1 MGEEDFFI
9 NNITKLLID
18 NVLTND
24 EKQFNLNILYAKDTS
39 VNEIVYLCRKYPIM
53 SNYQVILIKEAQAL
67 VKQLDRLSSY
77 IKNPSKTTILILNFK
92 HKSLDK
98 RKSIYKLL
106 QTNGL
111 IFESKRLYDYQI
123 QNWIHNKIK
132 NSGYQ
137 IDNKCAALINEF
149 IGNNLTQIS
158 NEIEKLIEIKKDD
171 KKITLDDIQKYIGV
185 SKEYNN
191 FELRK
196 AIAEKNKHR
205 AIHIAQFFSKN
216 SSLNPL
222 VLTTSIIFDFFKKLL
237 IYHSIK
243 SKNEKVI
250 ATKLKINPYFLSE
263 FSVASKNYSLRDTV
277 KVISIIRDF
286 DMYSKGLYIKKINP
300 KLIEELVIR
309 ILAD

>member
-1 MGEEDFFI
+1 MEALG
-9 NNITKLLID
+9 
-18 NVLTND
+18 
-24 EKQFNLNILYAKDTS
+24 LNFADWF
-39 VNEIVYLCRKYPIM
+39 
-53 SNYQVILIKEAQAL
+53 ILI
-67 VKQLDRLSSY
+67 V
-77 IKNPSKTTILILNFK
+77 LIA
-92 HKSLDK
+92 S
-98 RKSIYKLL
+98 
-106 QTNGL
+106 GL
-111 IFESKRLYDYQI
+111 ISFARGFTKEFLSLFLWLVSFIAEISLEYLATPK
-123 QNWIHNKIK
+123 
-132 NSGYQ
+132 
-137 IDNKCAALINEF
+137 INEF

-158 NEIEKLIEIKKDD
+158 NEIEKLVEIKKDD

-196 AIAEKNKHR
+196 AIAEKNKDR
-205 AIHIAQFFSKN
+205 ALHIAQFFSKN

-243 SKNEKVI
+243 SKDEKVI
-250 ATKLKINPYFLSE
+250 ATKLKISPYFLSE
-263 FSVASKNYSLRDTV
+263 FSVASKNYSLKDTV

-300 KLIEELVIR
+300 KLIEEFVIR